1 MARTLRSTAFALV
14 LLLAAG
20 SAQALPLGGAPVL
33 DSNSAGVVET
43 VWQWLTSW
51 FAPADGLAASWQ
63 EQGIEI
69 DPNGGDGA
77 GSDLDPHGGTSGV
90 DGDEGSC
97 LDPHG

>member
-20 SAQALPLGGAPVL
+20 SAQALPWGGAPAL
-33 DSNSAGVVET
+33 DSGSAGLVET
-43 VWQWLTSW
+43 VWHWLTSW
-51 FAPADGLAASWQ
+51 LAPADGLGASWQ

-69 DPNGGDGA
+69 DPNGGDQA
-77 GSDLDPHGGTSGV
+77 GSDLDPHGGNSV